1 MKTKSGRAL
10 SILPR
15 LRVMV
20 GNEIA
25 VGPGK
30 AELLRLVHETHSI
43 SEAARRMDMS
53 YMRAWS
59 LIKTMNGC
67 FREPVILTTRGG
79 KNRGGAA
86 LTETG
91 ERLLVL
97 YRRLEREFLAGS
109 NTTRR
114 RMEMLLKGPALRSR
128 ARR

>member
-1 MKTKSGRAL
+1 
-10 SILPR
+10 
-15 LRVMV
+15 MV
-20 GNEIA
+20 GDEIA

-79 KNRGGAA
+79 TNRGGAA

-91 ERLLVL
+91 ERLLRL
-97 YRRLEREFLAGS
+97 YRRLESEFLAGS
-109 NTTRR
+109 DPTRR
-114 RMEMLLKGPALRSR
+114 QMERLLKGPAP
-128 ARR
+128 RRKSTSS